1 MDIYPKVQP
10 DLCNGE
16 WKSVGITQGF
26 NDPNNHEQLFKD
38 FSARIPSASDL
49 GIKNIICFSGNRY
62 GISDESGLNHCAKGL
77 EPVVKLADKYGMTVC
92 MELLNS
98 KVDHPDY
105 QCDHTSWGVKL
116 VDALGLDNFK
126 LLYDIYHMQ
135 IMEGDII
142 STITANKDYIAH
154 YHTGGVPGRAE
165 IDKSQ
170 ELNYEAIM
178 NAIVSTGFKGYVAQE
193 FVPKKQDPLAS
204 LREGILI
211 CDV

>member
-1 MDIYPKVQP
+1 
-10 DLCNGE
+10 
-16 WKSVGITQGF
+16 
-26 NDPNNHEQLFKD
+26 
-38 FSARIPSASDL
+38 
-49 GIKNIICFSGNRY
+49 
-62 GISDESGLNHCAKGL
+62 
-77 EPVVKLADKYGMTVC
+77 
-92 MELLNS
+92 
-98 KVDHPDY
+98 
-105 QCDHTSWGVKL
+105 
-116 VDALGLDNFK
+116 
-126 LLYDIYHMQ
+126 MQ